1 MHIKSMK
8 ELIKKYKAVSQECRL
23 RIINLLVNS
32 GTSLCICEM
41 MDILQKEQYQISRCL
56 SILKDAGLV
65 EEERDGRLLL
75 YSLKIDKKYNKTI
88 FENISSLKEEL
99 NSILK
104 KDIEN
109 MHVRLLL
116 RENGRVVVTYK

>member
-41 MDILQKEQYQISRCL
+41 MDILKKEQYQISRCL